1 NKSDDNNKSDGS
13 NKSNKNYNRSNKC
26 NSSCNK
32 NNRNYFI
39 KAMQHDI
46 MKSILYEYY
55 PMFNN
60 YFSLAIIIKRIHD
73 KINIKNILE
82 KIMPFLSC
90 NKVKKNYNKLTKEN
104 IQHNTNDDYMNYH
117 TSLVMICL
125 NKAFYLSYLCM
136 YQKLIEKTFIQNF
149 VYLLLKMN
157 NACNYNKDLA
167 KYTIINIYYYIKQIN
182 KFKNIKQDTQKNL
195 CFNYNI
201 YDNLHINEKEK
212 YKNRLSQNQPFY
224 IINNIQ
230 QHQIINIINY
240 HHDVLSSYMYKKII
254 NIDSIKN
261 VTKILKL
268 TQFLVMYNY
277 YTYLYQDVC
286 LNIIKY
292 TKKTHFSYLS
302 KEIKNQLYFLILQMF
317 NYILYLYYKYV
328 NHNRIYICEKNQ
340 YFEQIKE
347 SILKGSIYVN
357 LHHLSKKIKNQE
369 QRDSSRYTNDE
380 VVKNMNNDN
389 TNKR

>member
-1 NKSDDNNKSDGS
+1 
-13 NKSNKNYNRSNKC
+13 
-26 NSSCNK
+26 
-32 NNRNYFI
+32 
-39 KAMQHDI
+39 
-46 MKSILYEYY
+46 
-55 PMFNN
+55 
-60 YFSLAIIIKRIHD
+60 
-73 KINIKNILE
+73 
-82 KIMPFLSC
+82 
-90 NKVKKNYNKLTKEN
+90 
-104 IQHNTNDDYMNYH
+104 
-117 TSLVMICL
+117 
-125 NKAFYLSYLCM
+125 
-136 YQKLIEKTFIQNF
+136 
-149 VYLLLKMN
+149 MN

-292 TKKTHFSYLS
+292 TKKNSFFLS
-302 KEIKNQLYFLILQMF
+302 K
-317 NYILYLYYKYV
+317 
-328 NHNRIYICEKNQ
+328 
-340 YFEQIKE
+340 
-347 SILKGSIYVN
+347 
-357 LHHLSKKIKNQE
+357 
-369 QRDSSRYTNDE
+369 
-380 VVKNMNNDN
+380 
-389 TNKR
+389 